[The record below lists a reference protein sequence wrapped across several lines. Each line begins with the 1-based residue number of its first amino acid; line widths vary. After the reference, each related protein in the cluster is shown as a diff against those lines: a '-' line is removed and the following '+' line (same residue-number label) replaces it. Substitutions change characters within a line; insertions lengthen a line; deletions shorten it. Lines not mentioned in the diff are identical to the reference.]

1 MAGTTFKVDDQ
12 FVGKK
17 PNVRAIYDRL
27 LEVAKQLGPFEEEPK
42 KTSIHLSN
50 GRAFAGIHT
59 RKDALLLT
67 LVSDRPMSSPRIEKV
82 EQASKSRYHLEVR
95 LSQPE
100 EVDSELVAWLQS
112 SYALRS

>member
-1 MAGTTFKVDDQ
+1 MGGTTFTVDDQ
-12 FVGKK
+12 FLGKT

-27 LEVAKQLGPFEEEPK
+27 LDEARKLGPFEEEPK

-50 GRAFAGIHT
+50 GRAFAGVHT

-67 LVSDRPMSSPRIEKV
+67 LVADHPIPSPRIEKV

-95 LSQPE
+95 LKQPQD
-100 EVDSELVAWLQS
+100 VDSELVAWLQS
-112 SYALRS
+112 SYSLGS